1 MQSASAHVANTNK
14 TIDLGA
20 EISRRLKFLRF
31 TEADRAALVAFR
43 PALVGKIDG
52 ILDRFYEHIR
62 AHGHLYEKFR
72 TDANMQRAK
81 SAQKQHWMTVF
92 SGQFDATYAD
102 RVRRI
107 GEAHERIGLEPSW
120 YIGGYTMALN
130 EISQVVQQKYRW
142 HVDKASTVLAAVQKA
157 VMLDLELS
165 ISVYQEAVNATHKRT
180 LERLAGSFEGCVM
193 DSVQVVAQQAAGIGA
208 QATGLSEATG
218 QSSDRLS
225 AVAAASE
232 QASANVQTVASAAEE
247 LAASIAEITRQVTQS
262 TAVAQDAVAEAEKT
276 SSAVTAL
283 SGAADK
289 IGKIIELINAVARQ
303 TNLLALNATIEA
315 ARAGEAGK
323 GFAVVAAEVKALAN
337 QTSRATGEIEEEVK
351 AMRNA
356 AQASVE
362 AISRISGVISRMNDV
377 SSAIAAAV
385 EEQGAATSEI
395 ARNVQEVATGT
406 AEVSSHVVGL
416 KEVVHSVSETSREV
430 LTACQALNSTFDK
443 VKVDVREFVT
453 TIRTS

>member
-1 MQSASAHVANTNK
+1 MQTASAHAATSA
-14 TIDLGA
+14 TDLGQ
-20 EISRRLKFLRF
+20 EIARRLKFLRF
-31 TEADRAALVAFR
+31 SEADRTALVDFR
-43 PALVGKIDG
+43 PTLEGKIDG
-52 ILDRFYEHIR
+52 ILGRFYDHIR
-62 AHGHLYEKFR
+62 AQPHLYEKFG
-72 TDANMQRAK
+72 TDANMQRARA
-81 SAQKQHWMTVF
+81 AQKQHWLTVF
-92 SGQFDATYAD
+92 SGQFDAVYAE
-102 RVRRI
+102 RVKRI

-130 EISQVVQQKYRW
+130 EITQVVQQKYRW
-142 HVDKASTVLAAVQKA
+142 HVDKASSVLAAVQKA

-165 ISVYQEAVNATHKRT
+165 ISVYQEAVTATHKRT

-193 DSVQVVAQQAAGIGA
+193 DSVQVVAR
-208 QATGLSEATG
+208 QATGIGGQANGLTEATA

-247 LAASIAEITRQVTQS
+247 LAASISEITRQVTQS
-262 TAVAQDAVAEAEKT
+262 TLVARDAVAEADKT
-276 SSAVTAL
+276 NSAVAAL

-356 AQASVE
+356 AQESIE
-362 AISRISGVISRMNDV
+362 AIGRISNVIGRMNDV

-395 ARNVQEVATGT
+395 ARNVQEAATGT
-406 AEVSSHVVGL
+406 AEVSSHVIGL
-416 KEVVHSVSETSREV
+416 KEVVHSVSDTSRDV
-430 LTACQALNSTFDK
+430 LAACQALNATFEK
-443 VKVDVREFVT
+443 VEVDVKQFVT
-453 TIRTS
+453 TIRAS